1 MNMYSLFIDAYAR
14 LIYSVSRFLI
24 RSIYKLPKVT
34 SFSAHKH
41 KKMIK
46 LSSSIDKIFNLIV
59 KVVDDKTKYNYTMLV
74 DYEGSRLLIR
84 PFILSEILMTSG
96 LWEPYVKAILDK
108 EVKNDDV
115 IVDVGAH
122 IGVYTIPL
130 AKRATKVIAFEPH
143 PKTSEMLDKSIKL
156 NQLHNVM
163 LIKKSVSN
171 SKGKTLYSLSTVPML
186 SGISIPAGLVHSTIE
201 TQSIDLDTALSMENR
216 VDWLIIDVESFEVNV
231 LNGARIILRKYS
243 PKIIDKVKEILKNE
257 EYSITP
263 LYNFYYY
270 CYKVT

>member
-1 MNMYSLFIDAYAR
+1 
-14 LIYSVSRFLI
+14 
-24 RSIYKLPKVT
+24 
-34 SFSAHKH
+34 
-41 KKMIK
+41 MIK
-46 LSSSIDKIFNLIV
+46 LSNSVNKIFNLIV

-74 DYEGSRLLIR
+74 DYEGSKLLIR

-96 LWEPYVKAILDK
+96 PWEPYVKAILDK

-163 LIKKSVSN
+163 LIKKSVGN
-171 SKGKTLYSLSTVPML
+171 LKGKTLYSLSTVPML
-186 SGISIPAGLVHSTIE
+186 SGITIPVGLVHSTIE
-201 TQSIDLDTALSMENR
+201 TQSIDLDTALAMESR

-231 LNGARIILRKYS
+231 LNGARYILRKYS
-243 PKIIDKVKEILKNE
+243 PKIIIEIAPDNVYKVKEILKNE

-270 CYKVT
+270 CYKVI